1 MGHEAPV
8 RQGHPGTPGVPN
20 PSVLH
25 HPQADPGHMGRQ
37 RAARGLS
44 GSPSASVWGPGGHLL
59 V

>member
-25 HPQADPGHMGRQ
+25 HPQADPGHTGRQ

-44 GSPSASVWGPGGHLL
+44 GSPSASV
-59 V
+59 